1 MGTIRTI
8 FTIVD
13 IPNIE
18 TITSKTMAEKNVE
31 NEKIWSLF
39 RLFLIEKACFLTK
52 ANLIGFS
59 RVVLVRLG

>member
-18 TITSKTMAEKNVE
+18 TITSKIMAEKNVENEKE

-39 RLFLIEKACFLTK
+39 RLVLIEKACFL
-52 ANLIGFS
+52 N
-59 RVVLVRLG
+59 